1 MRVRQWLSKG
11 PSVLAALAIVLAAG
25 CSADSTASTTQAA
38 TTTLPPTTTTTT
50 GAVTTT
56 SRATTTSQAT
66 TTTAATT
73 TTSPGPVAYGPTVL
87 VEGEEV
93 CDIAPDA
100 HATWATDD
108 DGTTHIRDGWWT
120 CTVTSNDP
128 RVAGTARATWNA
140 DRWGTSETN
149 GAMVQWGTQRIEN
162 EGGAWDA
169 NYVGVHTGPTACAL
183 FRLYNGTGDYEGLSY
198 YQWSWET
205 SGTTRPTLGF
215 IFPGTVPTPP
225 DAAMAEAMEATTTTQ
240 ATTTTATTNTSAPV
254 VLGSA
259 LLVEGEEDCDLS
271 YPVHGTWTTD
281 ADGATHVRDGW
292 FTCTVTNNDP
302 RVAGTSLYTW
312 NADRWGTSETNGS
325 MVQWGAQRIENAGGA
340 WESTYV
346 GIYTSET
353 GDIVHRLF
361 TGTGDYAGLSYF
373 MWTSAFGTTW
383 ATQGLIF
390 PGTVPAP

>member
-1 MRVRQWLSKG
+1 MRVRQWTSKG
-11 PSVLAALAIVLAAG
+11 PTLLVALAIVLAAG

-38 TTTLPPTTTTTT
+38 PTTLPPTTTTV
-50 GAVTTT
+50 AATTT

-66 TTTAATT
+66 STTAATT
-73 TTSPGPVAYGPTVL
+73 STSAPVAYGPTVL
-87 VEGEEV
+87 VAGQED
-93 CDIAPDA
+93 CLIADDA
-100 HATWATDD
+100 HATWTTDD
-108 DGTTHIRDGWWT
+108 DGTTHIRDGWYT
-120 CTVTSNDP
+120 CTVTSDDP
-128 RVAGTARATWNA
+128 RVAGNARTTWNA

-162 EGGAWDA
+162 GGGVWDSY
-169 NYVGVHTGPTACAL
+169 YVGVHTGPTACAL
-183 FRLYNGTGDYEGLSY
+183 FRLYTGTGDYEGLSY
-198 YQWSWET
+198 YQWSYET
-205 SGTTRPTLGF
+205 SGTIRPTQGF

-225 DAAMAEAMEATTTTQ
+225 DTAMTDAMEATTTTQ
-240 ATTTTATTNTSAPV
+240 ATSTTAATTSTSAPV
-254 VLGSA
+254 AYGPTV
-259 LLVEGEEDCDLS
+259 LVEGEEDCDLA
-271 YPVHGTWTTD
+271 YPAHGTWTTD
-281 ADGATHVRDGW
+281 ADGATHVREGW

-325 MVQWGAQRIENAGGA
+325 MVQWGAQRIENSGGA

-353 GDIVHRLF
+353 GDVVFRLF

-373 MWTSAFGTTW
+373 MWTAAFGTTW

-390 PGTVPAP
+390 PSTIPTP